1 MDITD
6 FYDTFFEEAEEL
18 LADMERYL
26 LELDVDDPD
35 AEQLNAIFR
44 AAHSIKGGAGTFGFD
59 VLQQTTHLFENL
71 LDHTRQGELTLRRDI
86 VDTFLETKDMLHD
99 QLDAYRN
106 DEEPDQEAFARIC
119 ETLQRLALEEIGQAL
134 DGANGVP
141 GQSSVDT
148 PAASAPEPAPT
159 PGEASPG
166 EASPGEPASGGGGE
180 KRLTVSLLNVGD
192 KDRGLLVE
200 ELEQLGEIEAR
211 EGDSACYRVTLTTA
225 VGAEDIEAVM
235 CFIVEPEQLRIEQ
248 GDAEASSAGAGEP
261 RLTVSL
267 INVGDKD
274 RGLLVEEL
282 EQLGEIEARE
292 GDASCYRVTLATA
305 VSAEDIEAVMGFIVE
320 PDQLRIEPAGAPGS
334 DAPAAGEAPAPDAD
348 EPVPENVAEP
358 VAAPAADAKAETPKP
373 AADKPK
379 QDKPKQDKPKARK
392 AKSGGGE
399 STSIRVSVEKVDQ
412 IINLVGELIITQ
424 SMLDQTVSELDNV
437 NHSGLHN
444 GMNLLQRNA
453 RDLQEAVM
461 SVRMIP
467 MDFVFSRF
475 PRVVRETAGKLGK
488 EIELVTEGE
497 STELDKSLTERIIDP
512 LTHLVRNS
520 LDHGIEAPDAR
531 EAAGKPRTGKLTLSA
546 KHQGGN
552 ILIEVI
558 DDGGGLNRERIL
570 AKARENGLNV
580 SDGMSDDEVW
590 QMIFAPG
597 FSTAQEVS
605 DVSGRGVGMDVVKRN
620 IQGMGGN
627 VQIMSRPGEG
637 TTIRIVLPL
646 TLAILDGMSIK
657 VGREVFILPL
667 SAVLESLQPSRDDL
681 YAMAGDDVVL
691 KVRDEY
697 LPVVPVHEA
706 LDVTDAKTELDE
718 MIAVIVQGE
727 GRRYALLVD
736 ELIGQQQVVVKNLE
750 TNYRKVPGVS
760 AATILGDGSVAL
772 ILDITDLH
780 RLNRAKKEA
789 RRGQRVDAAPTT
801 LSRKEVEPS

>member
-18 LADMERYL
+18 LADMERHL

-59 VLQQTTHLFENL
+59 VLQQTTHLLENL

-99 QLDAYRN
+99 QMDAYRN
-106 DEEPDQEAFARIC
+106 GEEPDQEAFARIC
-119 ETLQRLALEEIGQAL
+119 ETLKRLALEEIGQSL
-134 DGANGVP
+134 DGGE
-141 GQSSVDT
+141 
-148 PAASAPEPAPT
+148 PAPKAAEPAPEPAPETQPT
-159 PGEASPG
+159 PAEAPIAEGES
-166 EASPGEPASGGGGE
+166 
-180 KRLTVSLLNVGD
+180 RLTVSLLNVGD
-192 KDRGLLVE
+192 ENRALLIE
-200 ELEQLGEIEAR
+200 ELEQLGTVEAQS
-211 EGDSACYRVTLTTA
+211 GDAACYRVTLSTS

-235 CFIVEPEQLRIEQ
+235 CFIVEPDQLKVEA
-248 GDAEASSAGAGEP
+248 AEPSAAAPADGSS

-267 INVGDKD
+267 LNVGDKD
-274 RGLLVEEL
+274 RALLIEEL
-282 EQLGEIEARE
+282 EQLGSVEAQS
-292 GDASCYRVTLATA
+292 GDEACYRVTLSTS
-305 VSAEDIEAVMGFIVE
+305 VGAEDIEAVMGFIVE
-320 PDQLRIEPAGAPGS
+320 PDQLKIERETESAPAPT
-334 DAPAAGEAPAPDAD
+334 APAASETPAA
-348 EPVPENVAEP
+348 AEP
-358 VAAPAADAKAETPKP
+358 EGSGQDAPLPAAKPKAEKAKAAK
-373 AADKPK
+373 ADKPK
-379 QDKPKQDKPKARK
+379 PK
-392 AKSGGGE
+392 AKSGGE
-399 STSIRVSVEKVDQ
+399 SSSIRVSVEKVDQ

-488 EIELVTEGE
+488 DIELVTEGAA
-497 STELDKSLTERIIDP
+497 TELDKSLTERIIDP

-558 DDGGGLNRERIL
+558 DDGGGLNREKIL
-570 AKARENGLNV
+570 AKARESELNV
-580 SDGMSDDEVW
+580 SDSMSDDEVW
-590 QMIFAPG
+590 QLIFAPG

-627 VQIMSRPGEG
+627 VQIMSTPGEG

-657 VGREVFILPL
+657 VGAEVFILPL
-667 SAVLESLQPSRDDL
+667 SAVLESLQPSPDDL

-706 LDVTDAKTELDE
+706 LDVTGARTELAE
-718 MIAVIVQGE
+718 TIAVIVQGE

-736 ELIGQQQVVVKNLE
+736 ELVGQQQVVVKNLE

-789 RRGQRVDAAPTT
+789 RRDSRTTAPTT
-801 LSRKEVEPS
+801 PNPKEVEPS

>member
-26 LELDVDDPD
+26 LELDVEDPD

-59 VLQQTTHLFENL
+59 VLQKTTHLFENL
-71 LDHTRQGELTLRRDI
+71 LDHTRRGELPLRRDI

-106 DEEPDQEAFARIC
+106 GSEPDQEAFERIC
-119 ETLQRLALEEIGQAL
+119 RILQQLALEEIGQDL
-134 DGANGVP
+134 EGGGAPAPAPVEAAVTP
-141 GQSSVDT
+141 
-148 PAASAPEPAPT
+148 PAADPE
-159 PGEASPG
+159 ES
-166 EASPGEPASGGGGE
+166 SPASGGAADGG
-180 KRLTVSLLNVGD
+180 RLIVALLGVGD
-192 KDRGLLVE
+192 ENRQLLVE
-200 ELEQLGEIEAR
+200 ELGQLGEVITQSGDAAR
-211 EGDSACYRVTLTTA
+211 YEVELETTA
-225 VGAEDIEAVM
+225 GADDIEAVM
-235 CFIVEPEQLRIEQ
+235 CFIIEPEQIEVR
-248 GDAEASSAGAGEP
+248 AAA
-261 RLTVSL
+261 
-267 INVGDKD
+267 
-274 RGLLVEEL
+274 
-282 EQLGEIEARE
+282 
-292 GDASCYRVTLATA
+292 VT
-305 VSAEDIEAVMGFIVE
+305 
-320 PDQLRIEPAGAPGS
+320 
-334 DAPAAGEAPAPDAD
+334 GEAPPAA
-348 EPVPENVAEP
+348 A
-358 VAAPAADAKAETPKP
+358 AAPAEPPAAAEPAPKKAPPAKPKPKP
-373 AADKPK
+373 AAKG
-379 QDKPKQDKPKARK
+379 AT
-392 AKSGGGE
+392 E
-399 STSIRVSVEKVDQ
+399 STSIRVSVDKVDQ

-424 SMLDQTVSELDNV
+424 SMLDQTASELDGVTNGSLV
-437 NHSGLHN
+437 N

-461 SVRMIP
+461 SIRMIP

-475 PRVVRETAGKLGK
+475 PRVVRETSSKLGK

-520 LDHGIEAPDAR
+520 LDHGIEPPEQR
-531 EAAGKPRTGKLTLSA
+531 EAAGKPRTGRLTLSA
-546 KHQGGN
+546 RHQGGN

-558 DDGGGLNRERIL
+558 DDGAGLDRDRLL

-580 SDGMSDDEVW
+580 SDAMSDDEVW
-590 QMIFAPG
+590 QLIFAPG
-597 FSTAQEVS
+597 FSTAKEVT

-620 IQGMGGN
+620 IQGMGGQ
-627 VQIMSRPGEG
+627 VQIMSTPGEG

-657 VGREVFILPL
+657 VGEEMFILPL
-667 SAVLESLQPSRDDL
+667 STVLESLQPAREDL

-697 LPVVPVHEA
+697 LPVVAVHEA
-706 LDVTDAKTELDE
+706 FDVAGARTELTE
-718 MIAVIVQGE
+718 TIAVIVQGE

-736 ELIGQQQVVVKNLE
+736 DLVGQQQVVVKNLE

-772 ILDITDLH
+772 ILDIAGLH
-780 RLNRAKKEA
+780 RLSRAKKEA
-789 RRGQRVDAAPTT
+789 RRPQHALADESP
-801 LSRKEVEPS
+801 LSRKEVETP

>member
-18 LADMERYL
+18 LADMERHL

-59 VLQQTTHLFENL
+59 VLQRTTHLFENL
-71 LDHTRQGELTLRRDI
+71 LDHARQGELTLRRDI

-99 QLDAYRN
+99 QMDAYRN
-106 DEEPDQEAFARIC
+106 GDEPDQEAFARIC
-119 ETLQRLALEEIGQAL
+119 ETLKRLALEEIGQSL
-134 DGANGVP
+134 DGGE
-141 GQSSVDT
+141 
-148 PAASAPEPAPT
+148 PAPKAAESAPEAKPAPEPAPET
-159 PGEASPG
+159 ALETAFETQPAPAEAPSQEGES
-166 EASPGEPASGGGGE
+166 
-180 KRLTVSLLNVGD
+180 RLTVSLLNVGD
-192 KDRGLLVE
+192 ENRALLVE
-200 ELEQLGEIEAR
+200 ELEQLGTIASQA
-211 EGDSACYRVTLTTA
+211 GDAACYRVTLATS
-225 VGAEDIEAVM
+225 VSAEDIEAVM
-235 CFIVEPEQLRIEQ
+235 CFIVEPDQLKIET
-248 GDAEASSAGAGEP
+248 AEAEANDASAAGER
-261 RLTVSL
+261 RLVVSL
-267 INVGDKD
+267 LKVGDKD
-274 RGLLVEEL
+274 RDQLLGEL
-282 EQLGEIEARE
+282 GQLGTVEGQS
-292 GDASCYRVTLATA
+292 GDAACYRVTLSTS
-305 VSAEDIEAVMGFIVE
+305 VSVEDIEAVMGFIVDA
-320 PDQLRIEPAGAPGS
+320 DQLKIEREAESAP
-334 DAPAAGEAPAPDAD
+334 
-348 EPVPENVAEP
+348 
-358 VAAPAADAKAETPKP
+358 AAPAASETPAAAEPEASGQDAPQPAAKPKAEKPK
-373 AADKPK
+373 AAKADKPK
-379 QDKPKQDKPKARK
+379 PK

-399 STSIRVSVEKVDQ
+399 SSSIRVSVEKVDQ

-488 EIELVTEGE
+488 DIELVTEGAA
-497 STELDKSLTERIIDP
+497 TELDKSLTERIIDP

-520 LDHGIEAPDAR
+520 LDHGIESPDAR

-558 DDGGGLNRERIL
+558 DDGGGLNREKIL
-570 AKARENGLNV
+570 AKARESELSV
-580 SDGMSDDEVW
+580 SDSMSDDEVW
-590 QMIFAPG
+590 QLIFAPG

-627 VQIMSRPGEG
+627 VQIMSTPGEG

-657 VGREVFILPL
+657 VGDEVFILPL
-667 SAVLESLQPSRDDL
+667 SAVLESLQPSPDDL

-706 LDVTDAKTELDE
+706 LDVTGAKTELAE
-718 MIAVIVQGE
+718 TIAVIVQGE

-736 ELIGQQQVVVKNLE
+736 ELVGQQQVVVKNLE

-789 RRGQRVDAAPTT
+789 RRDARPAVSTT
-801 LSRKEVEPS
+801 LNPKEVEPS

>member
-18 LADMERYL
+18 LADMERHL
-26 LELDVDDPD
+26 LELDVEEPD

-59 VLQQTTHLFENL
+59 VLQKTTHLFENL
-71 LDHTRQGELTLRRDI
+71 LDHTRKGELTLRRDI

-106 DEEPDQEAFARIC
+106 DEAPDQEAFERIC
-119 ETLQRLALEEIGQAL
+119 QTLQQLALEEIGQEL
-134 DGANGVP
+134 EGAG
-141 GQSSVDT
+141 DT
-148 PAASAPEPAPT
+148 PGAAGAAAPKPEPIPEPAPE
-159 PGEASPG
+159 PEPAAGEAATGST
-166 EASPGEPASGGGGE
+166 
-180 KRLTVSLLNVGD
+180 RLTVSLLGVGD

-200 ELEQLGEIEAR
+200 ELEQLGEIQAQ
-211 EGDSACYRVTLTTA
+211 EGDAACYRVTLTTS

-235 CFIVEPEQLRIEQ
+235 CFIVEPEQLKIEPVGEATTGAAAAAEPARAPQ
-248 GDAEASSAGAGEP
+248 DAEP
-261 RLTVSL
+261 
-267 INVGDKD
+267 
-274 RGLLVEEL
+274 
-282 EQLGEIEARE
+282 EA
-292 GDASCYRVTLATA
+292 
-305 VSAEDIEAVMGFIVE
+305 
-320 PDQLRIEPAGAPGS
+320 PP
-334 DAPAAGEAPAPDAD
+334 APAEA
-348 EPVPENVAEP
+348 
-358 VAAPAADAKAETPKP
+358 PKP
-373 AADKPK
+373 ATEAPKPTAEA
-379 QDKPKQDKPKARK
+379 PEPADKPKARK
-392 AKSGGGE
+392 AKKAKAGGGE

-488 EIELVTEGE
+488 EIELVTEGAA
-497 STELDKSLTERIIDP
+497 TELDKSLTERIIDP

-520 LDHGIEAPDAR
+520 LDHGIEAPDVR
-531 EAAGKPRTGKLTLSA
+531 EAAGKPRTGRLTLSA
-546 KHQGGN
+546 QHQGGN
-552 ILIEVI
+552 ILIEVS
-558 DDGGGLNRERIL
+558 DDGGGLNREKIL
-570 AKARENGLNV
+570 AKARESELNV
-580 SDGMSDDEVW
+580 SDSMSDDEVW
-590 QMIFAPG
+590 QLIFAPG

-627 VQIMSRPGEG
+627 VQIMSKPGEG

-657 VGREVFILPL
+657 VGEEVFILPL
-667 SAVLESLQPSRDDL
+667 SAVLESLQPSKEDL

-706 LDVTDAKTELDE
+706 LDVTGARTELDE
-718 MIAVIVQGE
+718 TIAVIVQGE

-736 ELIGQQQVVVKNLE
+736 ELVGQQQVVVKNLE

-780 RLNRAKKEA
+780 RLNRSKKEA
-789 RRGQRVDAAPTT
+789 RRGQRAAAPTT
-801 LSRKEVEPS
+801 LTRKEVEPS